1 MEEKN
6 QGLRRR
12 KYDADFK
19 AEVLKMVA
27 NGQSVAYVS
36 QSLGIS
42 ESLIYRWKQKRKGE
56 NKEEV
61 EADLSSLSV
70 ENQQL
75 KDRVRQLETERDR
88 DPMLTHVCGSK
99 KP

>member
-36 QSLGIS
+36 KALGIS
-42 ESLIYRWKQKRKGE
+42 ENIIYRWKQQTKG
-56 NKEEV
+56 KARV
-61 EADLSSLSV
+61 SHQHDSSLLAV

-75 KDRVRQLETERDR
+75 KDRVRQLETEREI
-88 DPMLTHVCGSK
+88 LK
-99 KP
+99 KALAIFSRQT

>member
-6 QGLRRR
+6 KGLERR

-27 NGQSVAYVS
+27 SGQSVAYVS
-36 QSLGIS
+36 RALGIS
-42 ESLIYRWKQKRKGE
+42 ENIIYRWRLKSERQ
-56 NKEEV
+56 NEEQLPV
-61 EADLSSLSV
+61 DVSSLCS

-75 KDRVRQLETERDR
+75 KDRVRQLETERDI
-88 DPMLTHVCGSK
+88 LK
-99 KP
+99 KALAIFSRQT

>member
-6 QGLRRR
+6 KGLRR

-27 NGQSVAYVS
+27 NGQSVTYVS
-36 QSLGIS
+36 KALGIS
-42 ESLIYRWKQKRKGE
+42 ENIIYRWKQKTEG
-56 NKEEV
+56 KEKAVFEKDP
-61 EADLSSLSV
+61 ALLSL

-75 KDRVRQLETERDR
+75 KDRGRQLETERDI
-88 DPMLTHVCGSK
+88 LK
-99 KP
+99 KALAIFSRQT